1 MVRKANCLFAT
12 FPRVGPY
19 ILTRL
24 FQSYCLSLYGS
35 CLWSLSSPALQ
46 NIEVAFNKILRR
58 FWSLSPRRHS
68 RIVHLVANL
77 HSLFNVIY
85 RRSKS
90 LLFAAAQCPS
100 LVVRTVF
107 RDSSLYCFSFHGYNI
122 MFGSRHI
129 KHYYAEIIVCAAVIR
144 SLRQSVADSNSDSEQ
159 IIRTISCD

>member
-1 MVRKANCLFAT
+1 MSSAWLTKCVSHVHLFHCM
-12 FPRVGPY
+12 Y

-35 CLWSLSSPALQ
+35 GLWSLSSPAIQ

-58 FWSLSPRRHS
+58 IWSLSPRSHS
-68 RIVHLVANL
+68 HIVHLVANL

-100 LVVRTVF
+100 PFVLSFMIPLFTVSLSVGTIPCLGVVT
-107 RDSSLYCFSFHGYNI
+107 SS
-122 MFGSRHI
+122 
-129 KHYYAEIIVCAAVIR
+129 IIILKILFV
-144 SLRQSVADSNSDSEQ
+144 LL
-159 IIRTISCD
+159 

>member
-35 CLWSLSSPALQ
+35 GLWSLSAPAIQ
-46 NIEVAFNKILRR
+46 NIEVALNKILRR
-58 FWSLSPRRHS
+58 IWSLSSRSHS

-90 LLFAAAQCPS
+90 LLFAAAQCLLCSFVLSFMIPLFTVS
-100 LVVRTVF
+100 LSVGTIPCLGVVT
-107 RDSSLYCFSFHGYNI
+107 SS
-122 MFGSRHI
+122 
-129 KHYYAEIIVCAAVIR
+129 IIILKILFV
-144 SLRQSVADSNSDSEQ
+144 LL
-159 IIRTISCD
+159 